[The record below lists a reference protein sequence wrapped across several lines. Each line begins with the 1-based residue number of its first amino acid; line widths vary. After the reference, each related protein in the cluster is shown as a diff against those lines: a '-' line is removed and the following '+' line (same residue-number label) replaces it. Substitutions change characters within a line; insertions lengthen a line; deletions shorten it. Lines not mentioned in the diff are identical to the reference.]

1 MPTLS
6 PFFANY
12 LACWISF
19 CILALCIVVI
29 ERKRLVLELPVYL
42 KFLCIPWKLSI
53 FVPAFLFVSFA
64 GPYTND
70 ETWDLVTGSGM
81 SILTFATAPWAVG
94 VIYQVAIGKRS
105 LRYLIVAIALLL
117 FSSSW
122 FYDGYLLWRD
132 HAYTQ
137 RWAGN
142 LVLSPIIYVAAGLL
156 WNLEA
161 KPQMNFNDRFDWRFS
176 FVRSD
181 WPIRPTNTQFMP
193 LIKPMVPLILI
204 ALFVLVA
211 FVRWRLGN

>member
-6 PFFANY
+6 PFFVNY

-42 KFLCIPWKLSI
+42 KFLCIPWKLWI

-70 ETWDLVTGSGM
+70 ETWDFVTGSGM

-105 LRYLIVAIALLL
+105 LRHLVVAIALLL

-137 RWAGN
+137 RWTGN
-142 LVLSPIIYVAAGLL
+142 LVLSPIIYIAAGLL

-161 KPQMNFNDRFDWRFS
+161 KAQMNFNDRFDWRFS

-181 WPIRPTNTQFMP
+181 WPTRPTNTQFTP
-193 LIKPMVPLILI
+193 LIKPMIPLIFI
-204 ALFVLVA
+204 AMFVLVA

>member
-6 PFFANY
+6 PFFVNY

-29 ERKRLVLELPVYL
+29 ERKQLVLELPVYL
-42 KFLCIPWKLSI
+42 KFLCIPWKLWI

-70 ETWDLVTGSGM
+70 ETWDFVTGSGM
-81 SILTFATAPWAVG
+81 SILTFATAPWSVG
-94 VIYQVAIGKRS
+94 VIYRVTIGKRS
-105 LRYLIVAIALLL
+105 LRYLVVAIALLL
-117 FSSSW
+117 FSTSW

-142 LVLSPIIYVAAGLL
+142 LVLSPIIYIAAGLL

-161 KPQMNFNDRFDWRFS
+161 KPQMNFSDRFDWRFS
-176 FVRSD
+176 FIRSD
-181 WPIRPTNTQFMP
+181 WPTRPNNTQFMS
-193 LIKPMVPLILI
+193 LIKPMIPLILI
-204 ALFVLVA
+204 ALFVLIA
-211 FVRWRLGN
+211 FVRWRFSS